1 MSVKVFSAAL
11 QGIDAQIIAVETD
24 IANGLYCFN
33 IVGLPDKS
41 VEESKD
47 RVNAALKNAGFHYP
61 KESNQKIIVNL
72 APAHIKKEGSG
83 YDLPIAMSYLLA
95 SAQASFDPART
106 LFAGELALDGKVRPI
121 RGMLSVVAEA
131 KRAGFRAVLFPADN
145 AAEAELIS
153 DITLVPVAH
162 INECVDYCAKG
173 IVPQRPEAAKQI
185 KRDAAKARDA
195 GYAHDF
201 SYIKGQEHAKRALE
215 IAAAGGHNVLMSGP
229 PGAGKT
235 MLARA
240 FASILPDMTEEEIIT
255 TTKIHSVAGQ
265 LREKEAILSRPFRAP
280 HHSASSAALIGG
292 GARAKLGEITL
303 AHNGVLFLDEFPEF
317 RRDVIEALRQP
328 LEERVITVSR
338 AHDSFSYPARFTL
351 IATKNPCPCGWYQ
364 SAHRECTCSLASV
377 LRYQK
382 KMSGPIADRIDM
394 HLTIP
399 AVTSEELFDTT
410 AKESESEAMR
420 ARVNSARKIQT
431 ERFAR
436 DPLTLNSEMS
446 PRYIQKYCP
455 LDNASLALLKEVL
468 EKLRLSARAFHKII
482 KLARTIA
489 DLAAQER
496 IATHHIAEAAQYQ
509 ARG

>member
-1 MSVKVFSAAL
+1 MPAKVFSATL
-11 QGIDAQIIAVETD
+11 YGVDAKIIAVETD

-47 RVNAALKNAGFHYP
+47 RVNAALKNAGFDYP
-61 KESNQKIIVNL
+61 KKSNQKIIVNL

-95 SAQASFDPART
+95 SEQIAFNPAKA
-106 LFAGELALDGKVRPI
+106 LFAGELALDGRIRPI
-121 RGMLSVVAEA
+121 RGMLPIVAEA
-131 KRAGFRAVLFPADN
+131 KRNKFTAVIFPADN
-145 AAEAELIS
+145 IAEAELIS
-153 DITLVPVAH
+153 GITLVPVAH
-162 INECVDYCAKG
+162 ISECADYLMRE
-173 IVPQRPEAAKQI
+173 IFPQRSAQATRETSRAKERAAN
-185 KRDAAKARDA
+185 
-195 GYAHDF
+195 AHDF
-201 SYIKGQEHAKRALE
+201 SHIRGQEHAKRALE

-240 FASILPDMTEEEIIT
+240 FASILPDMTEEEIIA
-255 TTKIHSVAGQ
+255 TTKIHSVAGE
-265 LREKEAILSRPFRAP
+265 LPEGEAVLSRPFRAP
-280 HHSASSAALIGG
+280 HHSSSSAALIGG

-338 AHDSFSYPARFTL
+338 AHGSFLYPARFTL

-364 SAHRECTCSLASV
+364 SAHKDCTCSLATV

-399 AVTSEELFDTT
+399 AVASEKLFENNEG
-410 AKESESEAMR
+410 KSESEAMR
-420 ARVNSARKIQT
+420 ARVNSARNTQT
-431 ERFAR
+431 DRFAG
-436 DPLTLNSEMS
+436 DSISLNSEMS
-446 PRYIQKYCP
+446 PHYIKKHCP
-455 LDNASLALLKEVL
+455 LDAASLALLKDAL

-489 DLAAQER
+489 DLAKEER
-496 IATHHIAEAAQYQ
+496 INPNHIAEAVQYQ
-509 ARG
+509 PRG